1 MMSSNTNTPE
11 SLEFLANWRSKL
23 LTSILNGALIA
34 GAFAIPPAIFSS
46 AGLAFTTIYIMAYL
60 LLLGARFLKL
70 SHWLKSS
77 ILLTITFGLGLAGL
91 LDTAIW
97 GDSRTFMIAFI
108 VFTSLL
114 LSPRASWYALSL
126 TLITY
131 SITGW
136 LILSRQY
143 LLPTQEVNPGTLAS
157 WLSGATTVAVVSIA
171 IMQALRLLQVEFF
184 NTEQRSSQIL
194 ESLRQEQANL
204 ENKIRTR
211 THELE
216 TRSQLF
222 ASAAQFA
229 HQFSAYTSQ
238 KDLLDN
244 AVDMIG
250 QNFGYFHAGFYL
262 LDDRAEFAYLHSAS
276 SISGKEM
283 RKDGFRVAFGGLGTF
298 VSAPGL
304 RRPIINKNIH
314 SKAQIR
320 DAMHLPESRSQI
332 LIAIPIKGFIFGIL
346 DVQSKSADAFNESQ
360 IQALQIVADQLSLA
374 IENAL
379 LTSEGRVISE
389 QLETLSTKQ
398 SVELWRNRGGQKA
411 PSYQY
416 TPLGVQVLA
425 EYIAENRQ
433 DPRTFTIPLNLRN
446 QKFGTLHIKRKN
458 TDSAWDEQDHDIIR
472 EIMHQT
478 SLALENARLLE
489 DAQRRVAQERQ
500 IGELTTHIGAS
511 FDVDSILRVT
521 AQEIGKALGDAEI
534 SVTLNPEQI
543 KPNNTNGM
551 KKR

>member
-1 MMSSNTNTPE
+1 MTLSNARTSE

-23 LTSILNGALIA
+23 LTSVLNGAIIA

-46 AGLAFTTIYIMAYL
+46 AGLVFTIIYIMAYL

-70 SHWLKSS
+70 PHWLKSS

-114 LSPRASWYALSL
+114 LSPRASWYALVI

-136 LILSRQY
+136 LILSKQY

-171 IMQALRLLQVEFF
+171 IMQGLRLLQVEFF

-194 ESLRQEQANL
+194 ESLRQEQASL
-204 ENKIRTR
+204 EDKIRARTR
-211 THELE
+211 ELE

-229 HQFSAYTSQ
+229 HQFSAYPNQ

-244 AVDMIG
+244 AVDLIAR
-250 QNFGYFHAGFYL
+250 NFEHFHVGFYL
-262 LDDRAEFAYLHSAS
+262 LDERAEFAYLHSAS
-276 SISGKEM
+276 SNTGKEM
-283 RKDGFRVAFGGLGTF
+283 QKDGFRVEFGRLGALLSST
-298 VSAPGL
+298 GH

-314 SKAQIR
+314 AETRAR

-332 LIAIPIKGFIFGIL
+332 LLAIPVKGFIFGVL
-346 DVQSKSADAFNESQ
+346 DVQSKSADAFSDSYV
-360 IQALQIVADQLSLA
+360 QALQIVADQLSLA
-374 IENAL
+374 IENAI
-379 LTSEGRVISE
+379 LTSEGKVISE

-398 SVELWRNRGGQKA
+398 SVELWKNRGGEKA

-425 EYIAENRQ
+425 EYSAENRQ
-433 DPRTFTIPLNLRN
+433 DPRTLTIPLNLRN

-458 TDSAWDEQDHDIIR
+458 TDSAWDEQDRDIIR
-472 EIMHQT
+472 EIMRQT
-478 SLALENARLLE
+478 SLALESARLLE
-489 DAQRRVAQERQ
+489 DAQRRVTHERQ
-500 IGELTTHIGAS
+500 VGELTSHIGAS
-511 FDVDSILRVT
+511 FDVDTILRVT

-534 SVTLNPEQI
+534 SVTLNPEQV
-543 KPNNTNGM
+543 KPINANGAR
-551 KKR
+551 KR